1 MKIVLLVLKLVA
13 LTVILFVCY
22 AVAGGV
28 VRLPAN
34 TQDPAAGT
42 LALVVVCVLQTLVLS
57 YLILRSR
64 WSGMRLAATIAF
76 VFYGVA
82 TFMPQIESAVFIT
95 SLPAGTLPR
104 LFVMGALVAIPF
116 AALAVL
122 ILGKRKPDP
131 ADLDSASRLTMPA
144 SEWGWK
150 LPLIAIAYVTLYL
163 SFGYFIAWR
172 NPALRA
178 YYGDVDPGSF
188 TGQLGHIFRDMAWLV
203 PFQIVRAMCWVAIA
217 VPVIK
222 MLKGDRLETALA
234 LGFLFSVVM
243 NSLLL
248 LPNPYMPESVRM
260 SHLVETASSNFIFGV
275 LVGWLLTERHAV
287 TRPALAQNSV

>member
-1 MKIVLLVLKLVA
+1 MKIVLLLLRIVA

-22 AVAGGV
+22 AIAGAA

-42 LALVVVCVLQTLVLS
+42 LALIVVCVLQTLVLS
-57 YLILRSR
+57 YLILRSS
-64 WSGMRLAATIAF
+64 WSGMRLALAIAL

-116 AALAVL
+116 AALSVL
-122 ILGKRKPDP
+122 VLGKRKADP
-131 ADLDSASRLTMPA
+131 VDLNSTARLTMPA
-144 SEWGWK
+144 SEWAWK
-150 LPLIAIAYVTLYL
+150 LALIAVAYVTLYL

-178 YYGDVDPGSF
+178 YYGDIDPGSF
-188 TGQLGHIFRDMAWLV
+188 TGQIGHILRDMTWLV

-217 VPVIK
+217 IPVMK

-234 LGFLFSVVM
+234 LGFLFAVVM

-275 LVGWLLTERHAV
+275 LVGWLLTERHTVA
-287 TRPALAQNSV
+287 RPSLAQDTI

>member
-150 LPLIAIAYVTLYL
+150 LALIAIAYVTLYL

-275 LVGWLLTERHAV
+275 LVGWLLTERHTV
-287 TRPALAQNSV
+287 TRPALAQENV